1 MSGPADIEKYQQYL
15 DKDIA
20 SREQALS
27 QYTKFKAEYHQ
38 LKCTLRE
45 LPQETRYPAMIPAG
59 PLAFFPGSLV
69 HTNEILVLLGDNY
82 FVERSAMQAAM
93 IAKRREEFVITKIK
107 ETEKE
112 IRQLNKRKN
121 MGVRDELE
129 EAQFNEDGERF
140 VDIKEEVTDEHLRE
154 TLIEEIDEID
164 EQQQK
169 ALQGVR
175 ERAMKQTK
183 VDRNKVGKDEQR
195 LLDLLDQFD
204 SDDDEEEEEEEDE
217 EAEEEVDGDEDGDA
231 FSDEDRMNAAQDDD
245 DDDFNDPIRPPA
257 HSDSDDSDDD
267 DSDDFRMNI
276 VERFSSP
283 PSKTEPAAPK
293 KSILKPRTPAGP
305 DVKPSVAKMA
315 QQGKSVKFD
324 STVVAHVPT
333 STDLLGIGDEDD
345 EGEVKKVSGLIDA
358 IRLSGCESGT
368 PTPKIQVI
376 DEERPQLKFVP
387 NTAKARP
394 PKASRPVK
402 SAIVER
408 EEVAEV
414 TEDMVDEDM
423 HSREISQAYARMR
436 FAKMSAGK
444 LDDAATIAEKVLEN
458 TPGIRFADRK
468 QAVKDTDLEDGYS
481 RIELPKDPVSAVE
494 RDPKPPA

>member
-1 MSGPADIEKYQQYL
+1 MSDPADIGKYQQYL

-38 LKCTLRE
+38 LQRTLRE

-154 TLIEEIDEID
+154 TLIEEIEEID

-183 VDRNKVGKDEQR
+183 ADRNKVGKDEQR

-204 SDDDEEEEEEEDE
+204 SDEDDDEDEEEAEDE

-245 DDDFNDPIRPPA
+245 DDDFNDPIRPPV
-257 HSDSDDSDDD
+257 HSDSDDSDGDD
-267 DSDDFRMNI
+267 NDDFRMNI
-276 VERFSSP
+276 VERFSGP
-283 PSKTEPAAPK
+283 PSNTEPSAPR

-305 DVKPSVAKMA
+305 DVKPSVVKMA

-345 EGEVKKVSGLIDA
+345 EGEVKKVSA
-358 IRLSGCESGT
+358 GCESGT

-414 TEDMVDEDM
+414 TEDM
-423 HSREISQAYARMR
+423 
-436 FAKMSAGK
+436 AGK
-444 LDDAATIAEKVLEN
+444 LDDAATVAEKVLEN

-468 QAVKDTDLEDGYS
+468 QA
-481 RIELPKDPVSAVE
+481 PKDPVSAVE
-494 RDPKPPA
+494 RDPKPPAVIHQDRPPTAPVPEAPKKMSRFKARRMGLEQD